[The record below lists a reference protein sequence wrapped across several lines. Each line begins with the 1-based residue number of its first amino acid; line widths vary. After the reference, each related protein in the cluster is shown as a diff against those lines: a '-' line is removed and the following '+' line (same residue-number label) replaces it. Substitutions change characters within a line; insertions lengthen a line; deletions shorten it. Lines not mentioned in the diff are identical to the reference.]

1 MRPRKLPLALA
12 LFGVLA
18 ALALVACGGGDST
31 TSASTGGGESVDLFG
46 KLGSLLARFP
56 YTDAYRECLLEQAK
70 GQVDEAEVEEFAALP
85 EAERQQKTLELAFG
99 VSSKCEK
106 PGQDAIDPNGT
117 PAQMKLL
124 RAGYV
129 STLAQLAAKEGFP
142 EAATECVAEAAEGL
156 SDQEL
161 IVIGNGS
168 EKKREAILLGVFKGC
183 AKPPSSSG

>member
-1 MRPRKLPLALA
+1 MRPRKVPLALA
-12 LFGVLA
+12 LLGVLA
-18 ALALVACGGGDST
+18 ALALTACGGGGSSTDST
-31 TSASTGGGESVDLFG
+31 SGGAPVDLFA
-46 KLGSLLARFP
+46 KLGTLLRRFP
-56 YTDAYRECLLEQAK
+56 YTDAYRECLLEHAK
-70 GQVDEAEVEEFAALP
+70 GQVDESEVEEFAGLP

-106 PGQDAIDPNGT
+106 PGQKAIDPNGT

-142 EAATECVAEAAEGL
+142 EAATECVAEAAGKL
-156 SDQEL
+156 SDAEL

-168 EKKREAILLGVFKGC
+168 EKRREAILLGVFKGC